1 MYELSIVTITFN
13 HEKFIAKCIR
23 SIISQKTNFRYQLI
37 ISDDASQDNTA
48 KIIEQFQIK
57 YPGKIKFIKKEINI
71 GAYENYVSTLSLVNS
86 SFVVI
91 CEGDDYFCN
100 ENKLQ
105 IQYDYL
111 INNPDK
117 SICFHPVKVVH
128 PGFFNKFKK
137 KIFPK
142 SKTRFFKNDLNI
154 NDLLMHNFMQ
164 TNSVMYRWRFKN
176 GEDFKNNFPKNIM
189 PCDYYLHLLHAQI
202 GEIGFIDKIMSAYRI
217 WEGGIWYNTDKDL
230 TKHVLKHGI
239 NQLNFIIEVAKN
251 IATDKYFYLK
261 KNKDFVKKII
271 EILIEN
277 NKDMDIK
284 NQIEFLKNFDIY
296 NDI

>member
-1 MYELSIVTITFN
+1 
-13 HEKFIAKCIR
+13 
-23 SIISQKTNFRYQLI
+23 
-37 ISDDASQDNTA
+37 
-48 KIIEQFQIK
+48 
-57 YPGKIKFIKKEINI
+57 
-71 GAYENYVSTLSLVNS
+71 
-86 SFVVI
+86 
-91 CEGDDYFCN
+91 
-100 ENKLQ
+100 
-105 IQYDYL
+105 
-111 INNPDK
+111 
-117 SICFHPVKVVH
+117 
-128 PGFFNKFKK
+128 
-137 KIFPK
+137 
-142 SKTRFFKNDLNI
+142 
-154 NDLLMHNFMQ
+154 MQ

-176 GEDFKNNFPKNIM
+176 SEDFKNNFPKNIM